1 VLLAEDDG
9 AVRKITKQVLE
20 EFGYKVIEAVDGEDA
35 ACKVRKHGEQIQLL
49 ITDVIM
55 PRKNGKE
62 SYDEIKS
69 IMPGIKVLFTSG
81 YPNDHI
87 HKKGILDEDLNFL
100 FKPAPPAVLLSKV
113 RHVLDAKT

>member
-1 VLLAEDDG
+1 MLLAEDDD
-9 AVRKITKQVLE
+9 AVRITTKKILE
-20 EFGYKVIEAVDGEDA
+20 QFGYEVIEAVDGADA
-35 ACKVRKHGEQIQLL
+35 VRKVRKHGERIQLL

-62 SYDEIKS
+62 AYDEIKS

-87 HKKGILDEDLNFL
+87 HKKGILDENLNFL
-100 FKPAPPAVLLSKV
+100 FKPAAPAVLLSKV
-113 RHVLDAKT
+113 RQVLDAKV